1 MKYEIANVIKA
12 NKIMYRLT
20 ALNYRNRL
28 KNHVEHIEVYN
39 DRQVFELAHAF
50 NTGVDLRLLCNPMLS
65 STRMKQIRLDR
76 EFGKTLINC
85 SSYEQDEVQIKH
97 R

>member
-1 MKYEIANVIKA
+1 MKYEISNVIKA
-12 NKIMYRLT
+12 HRVMYRLT

-28 KNHVEHIEVYN
+28 KDHVEHIESYN

-50 NTGVDLRLLCNPMLS
+50 NTGVDLRLLSNPLFS
-65 STRMKQIRLDR
+65 STKMKKIRLDK
-76 EFGKTLINC
+76 EFSKNLANC
-85 SSYEQDEVQIKH
+85 SSYEQDDVIII